1 MMKRLI
7 AEYNEVLKMQKDLK
21 RFGFGFMRLP
31 YKKDNPSVIDF
42 DEVNKMVDRYIESG
56 GNYFDTGYSYL
67 GGKSETSLR
76 ECVIKRYPRDR
87 ILIADKMPVYEMSKD
102 DDPYEIFQTQLE
114 RCGVDYFDYY
124 LVHDPE
130 NKYYEGICK
139 DLDIFNIL
147 NEFKLER
154 KIRKLGMSLHDTPE
168 VLDKILTEHPE
179 IEFVQLQINYDDWN
193 SIRVQARANYEIC
206 LKHEKPVFIM
216 EPIQGGKLAN
226 VNENVMKVFNQYD
239 ERSPAQWALSFVFN
253 LDNVDMILSG
263 MHSLKDVEENT
274 RFVKEFNKLNVEEMH
289 IINKARDIMQ
299 NNTGIDCRYCN
310 YCKEKCTQK
319 IPISTYFQLYNQNKQ
334 SLKIDENTFK
344 VYDNL
349 VNEHPKASDCVKCG
363 KCEEVCPQHI
373 KIRKELEK
381 IALLFE
387 Y

>member
-1 MMKRLI
+1 M
-7 AEYNEVLKMQKDLK
+7 N

-31 YKKDNPSVIDF
+31 YKKDNCNKIDLN
-42 DEVNKMVDRYIESG
+42 EVNKMVDKYIESG
-56 GNYFDTGYSYL
+56 GKYFDTGYSYL
-67 GGKSETSLR
+67 NGKSETSIR
-76 ECVIKRYPRDR
+76 ECVVKRYPREK
-87 ILIADKMPVYEMSKD
+87 ILIADKMPVYEMSNND
-102 DDPYEIFQTQLE
+102 NPYEIFQTQLE

-124 LVHDPE
+124 LIHDPE

-147 NEFKLER
+147 NKFKEEG

-193 SIRVQARANYEIC
+193 SKRIRARANYEVC
-206 LKHEKPVFIM
+206 KKHNKPVFIM
-216 EPIQGGKLAN
+216 EPIQGGKLAK
-226 VNENVMKVFNQYD
+226 VNEKVLKIFNQYD
-239 ERSPAQWALSFVFN
+239 NRSPAQWALSFVFN
-253 LDNVDMILSG
+253 LENVDMILSG
-263 MHSLKDVEENT
+263 MHSITDVEENVE
-274 RFVKEFNKLNVEEMH
+274 FVKGFKKLKKEEIQ

-299 NNTGIDCRYCN
+299 NDTEIDCRYCN

-319 IPISTYFQLYNQNKQ
+319 IPISTYFQLYNENKQ
-334 SLKIDENTFK
+334 SSKIDEKTFK
-344 VYDNL
+344 EYDNITK
-349 VNEHPKASDCVKCG
+349 EKRKASECIKCG

-381 IALLFE
+381 VALLFE